1 MALFGK
7 KDPGDAERHEEAS
20 PGGGELRELTTQ
32 LDHLGEQLR
41 QAGSRLS
48 EYLVRREAQSAPPA
62 EPASGGLEKQIAAL
76 AEKLDRLADGGDAKG
91 LASTAGMS
99 EQSIRPLLAPL
110 QERLE
115 RIETRLKS
123 LAESPSPAG
132 ASAAAAVALPP
143 AVTPA
148 QVLEA
153 LTRQA
158 GSLAQGLHEVQ
169 THLDGGFQE
178 IARLLCP
185 PEPVAEP
192 QPAPRVTGDWER
204 VIVGPSLAANANLA
218 FQRQQLVTG
227 VLDGDAGACS
237 LAGQLLVFQS
247 APAERLPQ
255 LLKDLGEA
263 YYRWQPKTR
272 PATSPMEEALVVWL
286 RQCCDLAGISNTIEL
301 VHPGERF
308 DAARHNAT
316 SRGVEI
322 IAVHGWIVLRD
333 NGKVYMKAT
342 VDVR

>member
-1 MALFGK
+1 MVLFGK
-7 KDPGDAERHEEAS
+7 KDPGEPDRHEDSA
-20 PGGGELRELTTQ
+20 PGGNDLRELTAQ
-32 LDHLGEQLR
+32 LDRLGEQLR
-41 QAGSRLS
+41 QTSNRVTEHL
-48 EYLVRREAQSAPPA
+48 LHREQHGAPPT
-62 EPASGGLEKQIAAL
+62 EPATGPLEEQIAAL
-76 AEKLDRLADGGDAKG
+76 AEKLDRLADSGVAK
-91 LASTAGMS
+91 STVPAAPAAAVS

-115 RIETRLKS
+115 ALARQIGT
-123 LAESPSPAG
+123 LAE
-132 ASAAAAVALPP
+132 
-143 AVTPA
+143 
-148 QVLEA
+148 
-153 LTRQA
+153 
-158 GSLAQGLHEVQ
+158 GLREMQ
-169 THLDGGFQE
+169 THMDGGFQE
-178 IARLLCP
+178 IARLLAP

-204 VIVGPSLAANANLA
+204 AIVGPGLAANANLA

-227 VLDGDAGACS
+227 VLDGDAGACA

-255 LLKDLGEA
+255 LLKDIGEA

-272 PATSPMEEALVVWL
+272 AASNPMEEALVAWL

-308 DAARHNAT
+308 DAARHNAA

-322 IAVHGWIVLRD
+322 TAVHGWIVLRD
-333 NGKVYMKAT
+333 NGKVYMKAA

>member
-1 MALFGK
+1 MPLFAR
-7 KDPGDAERHEEAS
+7 KDSGDAERHEEAA
-20 PGGGELRELTTQ
+20 PGGGELRELTAQ
-32 LDHLGEQLR
+32 LDRLGEQLR
-41 QAGSRLS
+41 QATSRLS

-62 EPASGGLEKQIAAL
+62 EPAGGVLEKQIAAL
-76 AEKLDRLADGGDAKG
+76 AEKLD
-91 LASTAGMS
+91 
-99 EQSIRPLLAPL
+99 PL
-110 QERLE
+110 QDRLE

-132 ASAAAAVALPP
+132 ASAAPP
-143 AVTPA
+143 AAIA
-148 QVLEA
+148 QSLEN
-153 LTRQA
+153 LTRQT
-158 GSLAQGLHEVQ
+158 GSLAEGLREVQ
-169 THLDGGFQE
+169 SHLDGGFQE

-185 PEPVAEP
+185 PEPAAEP

-204 VIVGPSLAANANLA
+204 AIVGPGLAANANLA

-255 LLKDLGEA
+255 LLKDIGEA

-272 PATSPMEEALVVWL
+272 AATSPMEEALVAWL

-322 IAVHGWIVLRD
+322 TAVHGWIVLRD

>member
-1 MALFGK
+1 MA
-7 KDPGDAERHEEAS
+7 
-20 PGGGELRELTTQ
+20 
-32 LDHLGEQLR
+32 
-41 QAGSRLS
+41 
-48 EYLVRREAQSAPPA
+48 EYLVRHETQTALPA
-62 EPASGGLEKQIAAL
+62 ETANGVLEKQIAAL
-76 AEKLDRLADGGDAKG
+76 AEKLD
-91 LASTAGMS
+91 
-99 EQSIRPLLAPL
+99 PL

-115 RIETRLKS
+115 RIDSRLKS
-123 LAESPSPAG
+123 LAESPSP
-132 ASAAAAVALPP
+132 SAASTVAAAPP
-143 AVTPA
+143 AAPT
-148 QVLEA
+148 
-153 LTRQA
+153 QA
-158 GSLAQGLHEVQ
+158 MENLLHQTGALAQGLREVQ

-204 VIVGPSLAANANLA
+204 AIVGPGLAANPNLA

-255 LLKDLGEA
+255 LLKDIGEA
-263 YYRWQPKTR
+263 YYRWQPKSRAT
-272 PATSPMEEALVVWL
+272 TSPMEEALVAWL

-308 DAARHNAT
+308 DASRHNAA

-322 IAVHGWIVLRD
+322 TAVHGWIVLRD
-333 NGKVYMKAT
+333 NGKVYMKAA

>member
-7 KDPGDAERHEEAS
+7 KDSGDAERHEEAA

-32 LDHLGEQLR
+32 LDRLGEQLR
-41 QAGSRLS
+41 QANSRVV

-62 EPASGGLEKQIAAL
+62 ESASGVPEKQIAAL
-76 AEKLDRLADGGDAKG
+76 AETLG
-91 LASTAGMS
+91 
-99 EQSIRPLLAPL
+99 PL

-123 LAESPSPAG
+123 PAESPSPAG
-132 ASAAAAVALPP
+132 APAAPSAAL
-143 AVTPA
+143 A
-148 QVLEA
+148 QSLES
-153 LTRQA
+153 LTRQT
-158 GSLAQGLHEVQ
+158 GSLAEGLRKVQ
-169 THLDGGFQE
+169 TQLDGGFQE
-178 IARLLCP
+178 IVRLLCP

-204 VIVGPSLAANANLA
+204 AIVGPGLAANPNLA

-227 VLDGDAGACS
+227 VLDGDAGACA

-255 LLKDLGEA
+255 LLKDIGEA

-272 PATSPMEEALVVWL
+272 ATTSPMEEALVAWL

-308 DAARHNAT
+308 DAARHNAA

-322 IAVHGWIVLRD
+322 TAVYGWIVLRD
-333 NGKVYMKAT
+333 NGKVYMKAA

>member
-7 KDPGDAERHEEAS
+7 KDSTDAERHEEAA

-32 LDHLGEQLR
+32 LDRLGEQLR
-41 QAGSRLS
+41 QANNRVV
-48 EYLVRREAQSAPPA
+48 EYLVRREAQARRQPSRQAECRKSRSPPWLKSSTPCKTGWNGSRRGSNRWPNRPRRPARSAAPL
-62 EPASGGLEKQIAAL
+62 SAL
-76 AEKLDRLADGGDAKG
+76 A
-91 LASTAGMS
+91 
-99 EQSIRPLLAPL
+99 QSLESLIR
-110 QERLE
+110 Q
-115 RIETRLKS
+115 TGS
-123 LAESPSPAG
+123 LAE
-132 ASAAAAVALPP
+132 
-143 AVTPA
+143 
-148 QVLEA
+148 
-153 LTRQA
+153 
-158 GSLAQGLHEVQ
+158 GLRKVQ
-169 THLDGGFQE
+169 TQLDGGFQE
-178 IARLLCP
+178 IARLLRP

-192 QPAPRVTGDWER
+192 QPAPRVSGDWER
-204 VIVGPSLAANANLA
+204 AIVGPGLAANANLT

-227 VLDGDAGACS
+227 VLDGDAGACA

-255 LLKDLGEA
+255 LLKDIGEA

-272 PATSPMEEALVVWL
+272 ATTNPMEEALVAWL

-308 DAARHNAT
+308 DAARHNAA

-322 IAVHGWIVLRD
+322 TAVHGWIVLRD